1 MFVFL
6 GWMLAGAASATPHAV
21 TAVESIAI
29 PVTDVDRSVEF
40 YTQVLGFK
48 VVAEQ
53 EAAGA
58 DYEHFLGVFGARV
71 RVVRLSL
78 GQEAIELLQFLAPG
92 RGRPLPVDL
101 QSNDRAFQ
109 HVAIIVRDTG
119 AGERRAAV
127 HRLRNLPRV
136 GAILGH
142 GIRPGRA
149 AGAGRGQFRGHRVV
163 SMPPLPERHA
173 DRQMGAATR
182 GLFGLPGSALC

>member
-1 MFVFL
+1 MKHLTLMFVFL

-71 RVVRLSL
+71 RVVRLRL

-136 GAILGH
+136 GAIRGH
-142 GIRPGRA
+142 GIRPGRS
-149 AGAGRGQFRGHRVV
+149 AGAGRGEF
-163 SMPPLPERHA
+163 
-173 DRQMGAATR
+173 
-182 GLFGLPGSALC
+182 